1 MSRIPSFFAYIH
13 LHLQMITTFSKE
25 HIKNIQGIA

>member
-13 LHLQMITTFSKE
+13 LHMITTFSKE